1 MNISTAFAPPFKLI
15 APYFIIAALVF
26 LCSAALLFGFNVELI
41 HNLEGAV
48 LSWVHLFLLG
58 FVMMI
63 IFGAMAQLVPVV
75 LEVGH
80 FAVDLYYAIYP
91 LLLIGTILMA
101 LGFYTY
107 PLLLPF
113 GGIIAFISFSIF
125 LIETFLTVLRVK
137 KINFVIT
144 TVIVANLFLLFGLI
158 IGIIMALGYAGIL
171 SVDIYSLLKTHVFLV
186 FFGYV
191 GITIMGMSLIL
202 LPMFWLSHNFTWNYV
217 KAALIILSIAIII
230 VCISTLLENKIFEYL
245 GYGLSILAFF
255 LYFYQIYIIYKTRVR
270 IEIDIYFKSMV
281 FSYICLSI
289 ALILGVLYLY
299 NPRQELLL
307 TFSWLIFAGYI
318 TFIIT
323 GHLYKIIPFLVW
335 YERFSPYV
343 GKRKVPM
350 LVDLIPKKSSNFQFL
365 STSIGVIIVAVGLYS
380 GIDIIYKSGVSI
392 LFIGSI
398 FLLKDILFMINF
410 KEEKN
415 V

>member
-15 APYFIIAALVF
+15 APFFIIAALVF
-26 LCSAALLFGFNVELI
+26 VISVLILFGFDAEII
-41 HNLEGAV
+41 HNLDGAV

-80 FAVDLYYAIYP
+80 FAVDLYYVIYP

-101 LGFYTY
+101 LGFYQT
-107 PLLLPF
+107 PILLPF
-113 GGIIAFISFSIF
+113 GGIVAFISFFIF
-125 LIETFLTVLRVK
+125 LIETFLTILKVK

-144 TVIVANLFLLFGLI
+144 TVIVANIFLLSGLI
-158 IGIIMALGYAGIL
+158 IGIIMSLAYAGIV
-171 SVDIYSLLKTHVFLV
+171 SVNIYTLLKIHVYLV

-191 GITIMGMSLIL
+191 GVTIMGMSLIL

-217 KAALIILSIAIII
+217 KSALIVLSIGILV
-230 VCISTLLENKIFEYL
+230 VCISTLLENIVFEYL
-245 GYGLSILAFF
+245 GHLLTIFAFF
-255 LYFYQIYIIYKTRVR
+255 LYFYQIFIIYKTRVR
-270 IEIDIYFKSMV
+270 IEIDIYFKSMA
-281 FSYICLSI
+281 FSYICLSV
-289 ALILGVLYLY
+289 ALILGVFYLY
-299 NPRQELLL
+299 NPSQNLLL

-318 TFIIT
+318 TFVIT

-335 YERFSPYV
+335 YERFSPFV

-350 LVDLIPKKSSNFQFL
+350 LADLIPQKSSNFQFL
-365 STSIGVIIVAVGLYS
+365 LTSLGVIIVAIGLYTS
-380 GIDIIYKSGVSI
+380 IDNIYKSGVSI
-392 LFIGSI
+392 LFVGSI

>member
-15 APYFIIAALVF
+15 APYFLIATLLFVI
-26 LCSAALLFGFNVELI
+26 SIALLFGFDVDYI
-41 HNLEGAV
+41 HNLDAAV

-80 FAVDLYYAIYP
+80 FAVDLYYVIYP
-91 LLLIGTILMA
+91 LLFIGTIIMA
-101 LGFYTY
+101 LGFYLY

-113 GGIIAFISFSIF
+113 GGIIALISFAIF
-125 LIETFLTVLRVK
+125 LLETFLTILKVK
-137 KINFVIT
+137 KFNFAILTVIT
-144 TVIVANLFLLFGLI
+144 ANVFLLFGLI
-158 IGIIMALGYAGIL
+158 VGILLALGYAGIL
-171 SVDIYSLLKTHVFLV
+171 SFDIYNLLKVHVFLV

-191 GITIMGMSLIL
+191 GVTIMGMSLIL
-202 LPMFWLSHNFTWNYV
+202 IPMFWLSHNFSWNYV
-217 KAALIILSIAIII
+217 KAALIVLSLGIIFVSFSVIFDSSFLEYSGYVLSIA
-230 VCISTLLENKIFEYL
+230 S
-245 GYGLSILAFF
+245 FF
-255 LYFYQIYIIYKTRVR
+255 LYFLQIYFIYKTRVR
-270 IEIDIYFKSMV
+270 LEIDIYFKSML
-281 FSYICLSI
+281 FSYISLVV
-289 ALILGVLYLY
+289 ALGLGIFYLFY
-299 NPRQELLL
+299 PSQELLL
-307 TFSWLIFAGYI
+307 TFTWLIFSGYI

-335 YERFSPYV
+335 YERFSPFV

-350 LVDLIPKKSSNFQFL
+350 LADLVPHKSAKYQFL
-365 STSIGVIIVAVGLYS
+365 CTSLGVVIVAIGLFS
-380 GIDIIYKSGVSI
+380 SIDTIYKSGVSI
-392 LFIGSI
+392 LFVGSI

>member
-15 APYFIIAALVF
+15 APFFIIATLIFVI
-26 LCSAALLFGFNVELI
+26 SVALLFGFDVKNI
-41 HNLEGAV
+41 HNLDGAT

-91 LLLIGTILMA
+91 LLLIGTLLMA
-101 LGFYTY
+101 LGFYYT
-107 PLLLPF
+107 PMLLPF
-113 GGIIAFISFSIF
+113 GGIIAFISFFIF
-125 LIETFLTVLRVK
+125 LFETFLTILKVK
-137 KINFVIT
+137 KINFTIL
-144 TVIVANLFLLFGLI
+144 TVILANIFLLFGLI
-158 IGIIMALGYAGIL
+158 VGIIMALAYAGIV
-171 SVDIYSLLKTHVFLV
+171 SADIYSLLKSHIFLV

-202 LPMFWLSHNFTWNYV
+202 LPMFWLSHNFTWNYI
-217 KAALIILSIAIII
+217 KSALAVLSLGIIFL
-230 VCISTLLENKIFEYL
+230 CLSTLFDNKVLEYL
-245 GYGLSILAFF
+245 AYILTISAFF
-255 LYFYQIYIIYKTRVR
+255 LYFFQIYIIYKTRVR
-270 IEIDIYFKSMV
+270 VEVDIYFKSMF
-281 FSYICLSI
+281 FSYICLCI
-289 ALILGVLYLY
+289 ALVLGIFYLFF
-299 NPRQELLL
+299 PSQKLLL
-307 TFSWLIFAGYI
+307 TFSWLIIAGYI

-335 YERFSPYV
+335 YERFSPFV

-350 LVDLIPKKSSNFQFL
+350 LADLIPKKSSKFQFL
-365 STSIGVIIVAVGLYS
+365 LTSSGVVIIAIGLYS
-380 GIDIIYKSGVSI
+380 GIDNIYKSGVSI
-392 LFIGSI
+392 LFVGSI

>member
-15 APYFIIAALVF
+15 APFFILAAFVF
-26 LCSAALLFGFNVELI
+26 VISISMLFGFDVQII
-41 HNLEGAV
+41 HNLDSAV

-91 LLLIGTILMA
+91 LLFIGTILMA
-101 LGFYTY
+101 LGFYVY
-107 PLLLPF
+107 PILLSF
-113 GGIIAFISFSIF
+113 GGIIAFIAFSIF
-125 LIETFLTVLRVK
+125 LVETFLTILKVK
-137 KINFVIT
+137 KMNFVIL
-144 TVIVANLFLLFGLI
+144 TVIVANSFLLFGLI
-158 IGIIMALGYAGIL
+158 IGIIMALGYTGII
-171 SVDIYSLLKTHVFLV
+171 SVDIHSLLKTHVFLV

-191 GITIMGMSLIL
+191 GVTIMGMSLIL
-202 LPMFWLSHNFTWNYV
+202 LPMFWLSHDFTWNYV
-217 KAALIILSIAIII
+217 KSALVILSLGIILVSF
-230 VCISTLLENKIFEYL
+230 STLFDNKIFESL
-245 GYGLSILAFF
+245 GYFLSIFAFF

-270 IEIDIYFKSMV
+270 VEIDIYFKSML

-289 ALILGVLYLY
+289 ALILAIFYLY
-299 NPRQELLL
+299 NPSQELLL

-318 TFIIT
+318 TFVIT

-350 LVDLIPKKSSNFQFL
+350 LADLIPQKSSKFQFL
-365 STSIGVIIVAVGLYS
+365 LTSIGVTIVALGLFS
-380 GIDIIYKSGVSI
+380 GIDTIYKSGVSI

-398 FLLKDILFMINF
+398 FLVKDILFMINF